1 MEIDIVF
8 RIAAVGILVAV
19 LNQVLIRAGR
29 EVQAMM
35 TTLAGLVVVLFWIIG
50 YISQL
55 FETVQ
60 TMFQL
65 SGGDRLEISKII
77 TLGLVG
83 TVFAVLLKK
92 ENPQI
97 AMLVAAA
104 TGILIFLL
112 LCAPLGNLISLLQ
125 ETAEKAGVG
134 EGYFGIV
141 LKVIGIAYLTQF
153 GAQLCADAGESAIAS
168 KIELAGKVLMMTAAA
183 PVLTGLLE
191 MVMGLV

>member
-1 MEIDIVF
+1 MEIA
-8 RIAAVGILVAV
+8 RIIA
-19 LNQVLIRAGR
+19 
-29 EVQAMM
+29 
-35 TTLAGLVVVLFWIIG
+35 
-50 YISQL
+50 
-55 FETVQ
+55 
-60 TMFQL
+60 
-65 SGGDRLEISKII
+65 
-77 TLGLVG
+77 LGLIG

-92 ENPQI
+92 ENPQM

-104 TGILIFLL
+104 TGILIFLM
-112 LCAPLGNLISLLQ
+112 LCTPLGELLSLLR

-153 GAQLCADAGESAIAS
+153 GAQLCADAGENAIAS
-168 KIELAGKVLMMTAAA
+168 KVELAGKVLMMTVAA

>member
-1 MEIDIVF
+1 M
-8 RIAAVGILVAV
+8 
-19 LNQVLIRAGR
+19 
-29 EVQAMM
+29 
-35 TTLAGLVVVLFWIIG
+35 
-50 YISQL
+50 
-55 FETVQ
+55 
-60 TMFQL
+60 
-65 SGGDRLEISKII
+65 EISKII
-77 TLGLVG
+77 SLGLIG

-97 AMLVAAA
+97 SMLVAAVV
-104 TGILIFLL
+104 GVLIFLM
-112 LCAPLGNLISLLQ
+112 LCEPLGGLILLLK
-125 ETAEKAGVG
+125 ETAEQAGVE

-153 GAQLCADAGESAIAS
+153 GAQLCADAGESAVAA

>member
-1 MEIDIVF
+1 M
-8 RIAAVGILVAV
+8 
-19 LNQVLIRAGR
+19 
-29 EVQAMM
+29 
-35 TTLAGLVVVLFWIIG
+35 
-50 YISQL
+50 
-55 FETVQ
+55 
-60 TMFQL
+60 
-65 SGGDRLEISKII
+65 EISKII
-77 TLGLVG
+77 ALGLVG

-125 ETAEKAGVG
+125 EAAEKAGVG